1 MSEEEQEENLNLP
14 EENQSNIHSIKVD
27 GMYENWFLE
36 YASYVI
42 LERAVPYLY
51 DGMKPV
57 QRRIL
62 HAMKEM
68 DDGRYH
74 KVANIIGQTM
84 QYHPHGDASIGGAL
98 VNIGQKDLLI
108 DTQGNWGDF
117 RTGDSAAAP
126 RYIEARL
133 TKFALEVLFNKQ
145 TTEWQL
151 SYDGRKNEP
160 VALPVKFPMLLAQG
174 AEGIAVGLSTKILPH
189 NFIELI
195 KGSIKILQGGKTR
208 ILPDF
213 PTGGFMDAEDYK
225 RGKRGGKIKV
235 RAKINIVDKSTLTIT
250 EIPFGTTTTSLID
263 SIIKA
268 SEKGTIKIKKI
279 VDNTAK
285 DIELLIDLPP
295 GVSPDVTIDA
305 LYAFTNCEMS
315 ISPLCCVILD
325 DKPQFLTVDEILEIC
340 TANTKELLRQE
351 LEIRKAELEEKW
363 HMASLEKIFIENRI
377 YRDIEECE
385 TFEAVIQAIDDGM
398 HKYISTP
405 SKPNKD
411 GLQMIRDLT
420 EEDILKL
427 TEIRIKRISKFDSF
441 KADELIKGLEVS
453 LEEVLGFLANLT
465 QYAIDYFQ
473 HLLDKYGKGK
483 ERKTII
489 KGFEAIEVSQVV
501 ANNAKLYANLKEGFI
516 GTGLKKEEFICDCS
530 DIDDIITFR
539 KDGTMMVSRIEDK
552 KFVGKDI
559 IHIAV
564 WKKGD
569 ERTIY
574 HLIYADV
581 KDGKNYV
588 KRFAVQSITRD
599 KEYQLT
605 KNPGAKVLYF
615 AAHPNSESEV
625 VSIQL
630 SQNSKARQK
639 QFLYDFADLAIKGR
653 NSAGNVIS
661 KYSIRKVEQKEVGIS
676 TMGGVKIWID
686 EVNGRLNKDKRGK
699 YLGEFDT
706 GNQILVLY
714 NNGEYEQTNYDL
726 SNHFDMESIAEMI
739 KLTDETV
746 VSAVY
751 LDGESKTHFVKRFNI
766 DTKTERTK
774 YSFISDH
781 KASKLNFVSVSDLAE
796 IEFTLIKGK
805 AKEKVQE
812 KIVLSEF
819 IDVKSRTAKGN
830 RLSQFDVFGKI
841 KDITPEELE
850 AEEVDDDDLDDEDI
864 IDIEDDSEDDD
875 NENQEPKPKAEKP
888 VKEIP
893 KKEVAPQ
900 KPIEKVPPKKI
911 ELPDA
916 DKINKKPEPKDK
928 GYKPGDTLEF
938 DF

>member
-1 MSEEEQEENLNLP
+1 MPEEEDENLNLP
-14 EENQSNIHSIKVD
+14 EENQENITSIKVD

-74 KVANIIGQTM
+74 KVANVIGQTM
-84 QYHPHGDASIGGAL
+84 QYHPHGDTSIGGAL
-98 VNIGQKDLLI
+98 VNIGQKDLLV
-108 DTQGNWGDF
+108 DPQGNWGDF

-174 AEGIAVGLSTKILPH
+174 AEGIAVGLSTKIMPH

-195 KGSIKILQGGKTR
+195 KGSIKILQGGKTK
-208 ILPDF
+208 IIPDF
-213 PTGGFMDAEDYK
+213 PTGGLMDASDYK
-225 RGKRGGKIKV
+225 RGKRGGKLKV
-235 RAKINIVDKSTLTIT
+235 RAKINIVDKNTLTIT
-250 EIPFGTTTTSLID
+250 EIPFGTTTSSLID

-268 SEKGTIKIKKI
+268 NDKGTIKIKKI

-285 DIELLIDLPP
+285 EIELLIDLPS

-340 TANTKELLRQE
+340 TANTKDLLRQE
-351 LEIRKAELEEKW
+351 LEIKKAEIQEKW

-398 HKYISTP
+398 HQFISTP

-411 GLQMIRDLT
+411 GLQMVRDLT

-441 KADELIKGLEVS
+441 KADELIKGLEAS
-453 LEEVLGFLANLT
+453 LEEVIGFLANLT

-483 ERKTII
+483 ERKTEL
-489 KGFEAIEVSQVV
+489 KSFEAIEISAVV

-516 GTGLKKEEFICDCS
+516 GSGLKKEEFITECS

-539 KDGTMMVSRIEDK
+539 KNGTMMVSRIEDK

-574 HLIYADV
+574 HMIYADV
-581 KDGKNYV
+581 KSGKNYV
-588 KRFAVQSITRD
+588 KRFAVKSITRD
-599 KEYQLT
+599 KDYVLT
-605 KNPGAKVLYF
+605 KNEGAKVLYF
-615 AAHPNSESEV
+615 AAHPNSESEI
-625 VSIQL
+625 VSVQL

-661 KYSIRKVEQKEVGIS
+661 KYTIRKVEQKEVGAS
-676 TMGGVKIWID
+676 TLGGVKIWID
-686 EVNGRLNKDKRGK
+686 EVNGRLNKDERGK

-706 GNQILVLY
+706 GDQILVLY
-714 NNGEYEQTNYDL
+714 NNGEYEQTNFDF
-726 SNHFDMESIAEMI
+726 SNHFEMKAI
-739 KLTDETV
+739 TEICKLREDTV
-746 VSAVY
+746 VSSVY
-751 LDGESKTHFVKRFNI
+751 YDGESKMHYVKRFNI
-766 DTKTERTK
+766 DTVTERTK
-774 YSFISDH
+774 YTFITEHRS
-781 KASKLNFVSVSDLAE
+781 SKVNVVSVSPLAE
-796 IEFTLIKGK
+796 IEFTVVKGK

-812 KIVLSEF
+812 KLLLSEF

-830 RLSQFDVFGKI
+830 RLSQYDVFGKI
-841 KDITPEELE
+841 KDITPEMEI
-850 AEEVDDDDLDDEDI
+850 EEEEKKETEEKEEQSDFKPI
-864 IDIEDDSEDDD
+864 
-875 NENQEPKPKAEKP
+875 PKAPPIQRKP
-888 VKEIP
+888 DP
-893 KKEVAPQ
+893 KAPPT
-900 KPIEKVPPKKI
+900 KT

-916 DKINKKPEPKDK
+916 DKINKKADPKDK

>member
-1 MSEEEQEENLNLP
+1 MSEEEHEENQNLP
-14 EENQSNIHSIKVD
+14 EETNDNITSIKVD

-42 LERAVPYLY
+42 LERAVPYLI

-62 HAMKEM
+62 HSMKEM

-84 QYHPHGDASIGGAL
+84 QYHPHGDMSIGAAL
-98 VNIGQKDLLI
+98 VNIGQKELLI
-108 DTQGNWGDF
+108 DMQGNWGDF

-133 TKFALEVLFNKQ
+133 SKFALEVLFNKQ

-151 SYDGRKNEP
+151 SYDGRKQEP

-174 AEGIAVGLSTKILPH
+174 AEGIAVGLSTKIMPH

-195 KGSIKILQGGKTR
+195 KGSIKILQGGTTKL
-208 ILPDF
+208 IPDF
-213 PTGGFMDAEDYK
+213 PTGGYLDASDYN
-225 RGKRGGKIKV
+225 RGKRGGRIKV
-235 RAKINIVDKSTLTIT
+235 RAKIDIIDKKTLHIT
-250 EIPFGTTTTSLID
+250 EIPFGTNTTSLID
-263 SIIKA
+263 SILKA
-268 SEKGTIKIKKI
+268 NEKGKIKIKKI

-285 DIELLIDLPP
+285 NIELAIDLPS

-305 LYAFTNCEMS
+305 LYAFTNCEVS
-315 ISPLCCVILD
+315 ISPLCCVIYE
-325 DKPQFLTVDEILEIC
+325 DKPQFLTVDDILEIS
-340 TANTKELLRQE
+340 TLNTKDLLRQE
-351 LEIRKAELEEKW
+351 LEIKKGELEEKW
-363 HMASLEKIFIENRI
+363 HMASLEKIFIENRV

-385 TFEAVIQAIDDGM
+385 TFEAVIEAIDLGM
-398 HKYISTP
+398 HKFIATP
-405 SKPNKD
+405 LKPNK
-411 GLQMIRDLT
+411 GAVELVRELT
-420 EEDILKL
+420 EDDILRL
-427 TEIRIKRISKFDSF
+427 TEIKIKRISKFDSF
-441 KADELIKGLEVS
+441 KADEIIKGLVDS
-453 LEEVLGFLANLT
+453 LEEVKHHLANLT

-489 KGFEAIEVSQVV
+489 KNFQAIEVSAVV
-501 ANNAKLYANLKEGFI
+501 ANNAKLYANLKEGFV
-516 GTGLKKEEFICDCS
+516 GMGLKKEEFITECS

-539 KDGTMMVSRIEDK
+539 KNGTMMVSRIDDK

-559 IHIAV
+559 IHIDV

-581 KDGKNYV
+581 KSGKNYV
-588 KRFAVQSITRD
+588 KRFAVKSITRE
-599 KEYQLT
+599 KEYVLT
-605 KNPGAKVLYF
+605 KNEGAKVLYF
-615 AAHPNSESEV
+615 AAHPNSESEI

-661 KYSIRKVEQKEVGIS
+661 KYTIRKVEQKEVGAS
-676 TMGGVKIWID
+676 TLGGVNIWID
-686 EVNGRLNKDKRGK
+686 EVNGRLNKDERGK
-699 YLGEFDT
+699 HLGEFDT
-706 GNQILVLY
+706 GDQILVIY
-714 NNGEYEQTNYDL
+714 NNGEYEQTNFDL
-726 SNHFDMESIAEMI
+726 SNHFDMKAIAEI
-739 KLTDETV
+739 CKLAEKTV
-746 VSAVY
+746 VSAIY
-751 LDGESKTHFVKRFNI
+751 YDGDSKEHYVKRFNI
-766 DTKTERTK
+766 DTKTERQK
-774 YSFISDH
+774 YAFISEH
-781 KASKLNFVSVSDLAE
+781 RSSKLNFVSVSPAAQVQ
-796 IEFTLIKGK
+796 FTIVKGK

-812 KIVLSEF
+812 EIVLSEF
-819 IDVKSRTAKGN
+819 IDVKNRTAKGN
-830 RLSQFDVFGKI
+830 RLSQYDVFGKI
-841 KDITPEELE
+841 KNTTPEIEE
-850 AEEVDDDDLDDEDI
+850 AEV
-864 IDIEDDSEDDD
+864 IEEKK
-875 NENQEPKPKAEKP
+875 EEFKPIPKAAPIQRKP
-888 VKEIP
+888 DP
-893 KKEVAPQ
+893 KAAPQ
-900 KPIEKVPPKKI
+900 KT

-916 DKINKKPEPKDK
+916 DKINKKADPKDK

>member
-1 MSEEEQEENLNLP
+1 MEENENTNN
-14 EENQSNIHSIKVD
+14 ESAENQENNITSVKID

-42 LERAVPYLY
+42 LERAVPYLL
-51 DGMKPV
+51 DGIKPV

-62 HAMKEM
+62 HSMKEM

-84 QYHPHGDASIGGAL
+84 QYHPHGDMSIGAAL
-98 VNIGQKDLLI
+98 INLGQKDLLI
-108 DTQGNWGDF
+108 DQQGNWGDA

-133 TKFALEVLFNKQ
+133 SKFALEVLFNKQ

-160 VALPVKFPMLLAQG
+160 VALPVKFPLLLAQG

-189 NFIELI
+189 NFVELI
-195 KGSIKILQGGKTR
+195 KGSIKILQGGKTK

-213 PTGGFMDAEDYK
+213 PTAGSMDASDYN

-235 RAKINIVDKSTLTIT
+235 RAKIEIIDKKTLHIT
-250 EIPFGTTTTSLID
+250 EIPFGTTTSSLID

-268 SEKGTIKIKKI
+268 NDKGKIKIKKI

-285 DIELLIDLPP
+285 DIELAIDLPN

-305 LYAFTNCEMS
+305 LYAFTHCEMS
-315 ISPLCCVILD
+315 ISPLACVILD
-325 DKPQFLTVDEILEIC
+325 DKPQFLTVDEILEIS
-340 TANTKELLRQE
+340 TFNTKELLRQE
-351 LEIRKAELEEKW
+351 LEIKKGEIEEKW
-363 HMASLEKIFIENRI
+363 HLASLEKIFIENRI

-385 TFEAVIQAIDDGM
+385 TWEAVIEAIDIGM
-398 HKYISTP
+398 HQYISTP
-405 SKPNKD
+405 SKPNKK
-411 GLQMIRDLT
+411 GLQLVRDLS

-427 TEIRIKRISKFDSF
+427 TEIKIKRISKFDSF
-441 KADELIKGLEVS
+441 KADEIIKGLEEA
-453 LEEVLGFLANLT
+453 LEEVKHHLAHLT
-465 QYAIDYFQ
+465 EYAIAYFER
-473 HLLDKYGKGK
+473 LLEKYGKGK

-489 KGFEAIEVSQVV
+489 KNFEAIEITQVV

-516 GTGLKKEEFICDCS
+516 GTGLRKEEFICDCS

-539 KDGTMMVSRIEDK
+539 RDGTMMVSKIEDK

-574 HLIYADV
+574 HMIYADL

-588 KRFAVQSITRD
+588 KRFAVKSITRD
-599 KEYQLT
+599 RHYQLT
-605 KNPGAKVLYF
+605 KNEKAKVLYF
-615 AAHPNSESEV
+615 TANPNSESEIV
-625 VSIQL
+625 KIQL
-630 SQNSKARQK
+630 SQNAKARQK

-653 NSAGNVIS
+653 NAAGNIIS
-661 KYSIRKVEQKEVGIS
+661 RYSIRKIEQKEVGSS
-676 TMGGVKIWID
+676 TLGGIKIWID
-686 EVNGRLNKDKRGK
+686 EANGRLNTDERGL

-706 GNQILVLY
+706 GNQILVIY
-714 NNGEYEQTNYDL
+714 KNGEYEQTNFDL
-726 SNHFDMESIAEMI
+726 SNHFEMSEI
-739 KLTDETV
+739 QSVSKLKENTIVT
-746 VSAVY
+746 AVY
-751 LDGESKTHFVKRFNI
+751 YDGESKQHYVKRFQI
-766 DTKTERTK
+766 DTKTERQK
-774 YSFISDH
+774 YVFISEH
-781 KASKLNFVSVSDLAE
+781 RSSKLNMVSVQSQPT
-796 IEFTLIKGK
+796 IEFTIVKGK
-805 AKEKVQE
+805 SKEKEDVT
-812 KIVLSEF
+812 LLLNDF

-830 RLSQFDVFGKI
+830 RLSQHTVFGKI
-841 KDITPEELE
+841 KDITPEDVVIEEKPKE
-850 AEEVDDDDLDDEDI
+850 AE
-864 IDIEDDSEDDD
+864 S
-875 NENQEPKPKAEKP
+875 QEEKT
-888 VKEIP
+888 
-893 KKEVAPQ
+893 
-900 KPIEKVPPKKI
+900 PPKKTEI
-911 ELPDA
+911 SDVDA
-916 DKINKKPEPKDK
+916 KNQKVEPKNK